1 MKTDDVDEEVFT
13 AGLVALSAEQIRMH
27 KSVSSL
33 QRATIAIEKDGNFG
47 RVTRSV
53 S

>member
-13 AGLVALSAEQIRMH
+13 AGLVALSAEQFRIH
-27 KSVSSL
+27 KIVSSL
-33 QRATIAIEKDGNFG
+33 QRDTTALDKDGNFG